1 MVAEKNGRAN
11 ANGLVAFNR
20 EAFLVIP
27 LIPSV
32 NLERNRFAFRSHDNK
47 FLVAEQDGSL
57 NADGNQ
63 IEHKEAFKV
72 TCNKE

>member
-57 NADGNQ
+57 NADSNQ
-63 IEHKEAFKV
+63 IGSQEEFQVA
-72 TCNKE
+72 CNKE